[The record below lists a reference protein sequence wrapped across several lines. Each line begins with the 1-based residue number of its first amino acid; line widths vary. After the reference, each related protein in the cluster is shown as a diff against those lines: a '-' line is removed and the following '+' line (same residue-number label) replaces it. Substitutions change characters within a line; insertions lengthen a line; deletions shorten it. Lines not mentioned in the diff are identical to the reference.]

1 MDATEI
7 LHQART
13 AVEVLADRLADVLRA
28 LPTTTA
34 MVSTEWTVRDAAAHL
49 VSSTALYA
57 ELAAGAAS
65 PIAELTPAAMS
76 AFNAR
81 RLADIA
87 DTEPGALAKAVT
99 VAVDHFL
106 DATGG
111 RPGDTPIRWHGG
123 IRLEL
128 AQLGGTLVGEYLLHG
143 YDVAVPAE
151 AAWPISREHVALASQ
166 PVRALLPVIV
176 DPATSRGHT
185 AAYRL
190 DLGSLGCS
198 TVRFVD
204 GVISAAAGDEAP
216 VDCVISA
223 DPVAFFLVRRRRL
236 AQTAAIALGLLRF
249 GGPRP
254 ELGLTYLRLFRTF

>member
-1 MDATEI
+1 M
-7 LHQART
+7 
-13 AVEVLADRLADVLRA
+13 LADRLCDVLRA
-28 LPTTTA
+28 LPTTSA
-34 MVSTEWTVRDAAAHL
+34 AVSPAWTVRDAAAHL
-49 VSSTALYA
+49 VSGTAFYA
-57 ELAAGAAS
+57 ELAAGATS
-65 PIAELTPAAMS
+65 PITELTPAAMG

-99 VAVDHFL
+99 ASVDHFL

-111 RPGDTPIRWHGG
+111 RPGGTPVRWHAGVP
-123 IRLEL
+123 LEL
-128 AQLGGTLVGEYLLHG
+128 SQLTGILVGEYLLHG
-143 YDVAVPAE
+143 YDIAASAG
-151 AAWPISREHVALASQ
+151 AAWPIGTDHMALASH
-166 PVRALLPVIV
+166 PMRTLLPMAV

-190 DLGSLGCS
+190 DLGPLGCS

-204 GVISAAAGDEAP
+204 GAVGAGPCDDTP

-223 DPVAFFLVRRRRL
+223 DPVAFLLVRQRRL
-236 AQTAAIALGLLRF
+236 AHTAATALGLLRF

-254 ELGLTYLRLFRTF
+254 ELGPTYLRLFHTF